1 MIDCVI
7 FDIGNVLLDWDPRY
21 LYRRI
26 FSDDGAVEAFLAETG
41 LLELNLEFD
50 RGEPFAPGLARLA
63 RRFPQHA
70 GALAAFD
77 ARWLETV
84 GGVIAGPLALLER
97 LLEAGLPVYAIS
109 NFSREKFNVALD
121 AFPFL
126 RRFHDI
132 VISGDLKILKPDPR
146 IYAALIERRRFDP
159 ARAFFIDDNE
169 RNVAAA
175 RRLGMRAHH
184 YRGPAAL
191 FADCRA
197 LGLPVPDIA

>member
-1 MIDCVI
+1 MTPGGMYDFAGEWELRV
-7 FDIGNVLLDWDPRY
+7 
-21 LYRRI
+21 
-26 FSDDGAVEAFLAETG
+26 G
-41 LLELNLEFD
+41 LPAKS
-50 RGEPFAPGLARLA
+50 G
-63 RRFPQHA
+63 
-70 GALAAFD
+70 
-77 ARWLETV
+77 V
-84 GGVIAGPLALLER
+84 GGGIMAVLQGQLGIGVFSPRLDEHGNSTRGIRVCEELTER
-97 LLEAGLPVYAIS
+97 LHLHLLAHRGRV
-109 NFSREKFNVALD
+109 LD